1 MFIWFSLSLFV
12 CFSLCRLRF
21 EPAGFWFCSLIYYR
35 ASAAA
40 QAMAVQAASTV
51 GSAAASTATAAA
63 GATAAAAA
71 TTAVAA
77 AAAGATTTAVTVVSF
92 LSFPHPSYVYRRFF
106 VRVFGL
112 KQTGETNLC
121 YSFYASARCYS
132 YIILVTEKK

>member
-1 MFIWFSLSLFV
+1 
-12 CFSLCRLRF
+12 
-21 EPAGFWFCSLIYYR
+21 
-35 ASAAA
+35 
-40 QAMAVQAASTV
+40 MAVQAASTV

-63 GATAAAAA
+63 GAAGATAAAAA
-71 TTAVAA
+71 TTAAAA

-112 KQTGETNLC
+112 KQTGETNLR

-132 YIILVTEKK
+132 YIVLVTQKNKIISKFKKNNRLPLQLRWV